1 VSVTDRSGN
10 IVLTNAASELIWGDT
25 IVSGEERWVRSRA
38 FWHGTSKRIGPS
50 EWASVRCLRDGRTSL
65 NELIDIEAFDGR
77 RKTIQNSAVPIR
89 NAAGEIVGSLIV
101 NEEVTDRVRAEGAL
115 RESAG
120 RSQDFS
126 RRLLVVQ
133 EEERRHLSRELHD
146 EFGQLLAGIA
156 MHLQAA
162 KGLVGGAASSRIE
175 ECIRLIQRAGTELR
189 NLVLELRPT
198 MLESAGL
205 TPTLKWLAEQ
215 HSERTGIATQ
225 VVGQIDDLSG
235 DLAIVCFRAVQEA
248 LTNVIRHAR
257 AQHVTI
263 ELSRAEG
270 VVKLAIRDDGV
281 GFDVTKT
288 LDQAAA
294 GGHLGLLGMRERI
307 QNLGGD
313 LEVDSAPGRGTR
325 LRILLP
331 LLAVAPQ
338 PEPER

>member
-1 VSVTDRSGN
+1 MDGRLERALSWMTSPLSRHPAGSDTSPTDLTDTQVAEGEVWESPELLRLIVATLPVGVSVIDRSGN

-25 IVSGEERWVRSRA
+25 IVSGEERWARSRA

-50 EWASVRCLRDGRTSL
+50 EWASVRCLRDGQTIL

-89 NAAGEIVGSLIV
+89 NAAGEIVGSLIL
-101 NEEVTDRVRAEGAL
+101 NEEVTDRVHAESVL
-115 RESAG
+115 RESAD

-175 ECIRLIQRAGTELR
+175 ECVRLIQRAGTELR

-205 TPTLKWLAEQ
+205 MSTLKWLAEQ
-215 HSERTGIATQ
+215 HTKRTGIATQ

-235 DLAIVCFRAVQEA
+235 DLAIVCFPPFRK
-248 LTNVIRHAR
+248 R
-257 AQHVTI
+257 
-263 ELSRAEG
+263 
-270 VVKLAIRDDGV
+270 
-281 GFDVTKT
+281 
-288 LDQAAA
+288 
-294 GGHLGLLGMRERI
+294 
-307 QNLGGD
+307 
-313 LEVDSAPGRGTR
+313 
-325 LRILLP
+325 
-331 LLAVAPQ
+331 
-338 PEPER
+338 

>member
-1 VSVTDRSGN
+1 MERALSWMTSPLSRHPAGSDTSPTDLTDTQVAEGEVWESPELLRLIVATLPVGVSVIDRSGN

-25 IVSGEERWVRSRA
+25 IVSGEERWARSRA

-50 EWASVRCLRDGRTSL
+50 EWASVRCLRDGQTIL

-89 NAAGEIVGSLIV
+89 NAAGEIVGSLIL
-101 NEEVTDRVRAEGAL
+101 NEEVTDRVHAESVL
-115 RESAG
+115 RESAD

-146 EFGQLLAGIA
+146 EF
-156 MHLQAA
+156 
-162 KGLVGGAASSRIE
+162 
-175 ECIRLIQRAGTELR
+175 
-189 NLVLELRPT
+189 
-198 MLESAGL
+198 
-205 TPTLKWLAEQ
+205 
-215 HSERTGIATQ
+215 ERTGIATQ
-225 VVGQIDDLSG
+225 VVGEIDDQSG

-270 VVKLAIRDDGV
+270 LVELTIRDDGV

-294 GGHLGLLGMRERI
+294 GGHLGL
-307 QNLGGD
+307 
-313 LEVDSAPGRGTR
+313 A
-325 LRILLP
+325 
-331 LLAVAPQ
+331 
-338 PEPER
+338 

>member
-1 VSVTDRSGN
+1 MDGRLERALSWMTSPLSRHPAGSDTSPTDLTDTQVAEGEVWESPELLRLIVATLPVGVSVIDRSGN

-25 IVSGEERWVRSRA
+25 IVSGEERWARSRA

-50 EWASVRCLRDGRTSL
+50 EWASVRCLRDGQTIL

-89 NAAGEIVGSLIV
+89 NAAGEIVGSLIL
-101 NEEVTDRVRAEGAL
+101 NEEVTDRVHAESVL
-115 RESAG
+115 RESAD

-146 EFGQLLAGIA
+146 EF
-156 MHLQAA
+156 
-162 KGLVGGAASSRIE
+162 
-175 ECIRLIQRAGTELR
+175 
-189 NLVLELRPT
+189 
-198 MLESAGL
+198 
-205 TPTLKWLAEQ
+205 
-215 HSERTGIATQ
+215 ERTGIATQ
-225 VVGQIDDLSG
+225 VVGEIDDQSG

-270 VVKLAIRDDGV
+270 LVELTIRDDGV

-294 GGHLGLLGMRERI
+294 GGHLGL
-307 QNLGGD
+307 
-313 LEVDSAPGRGTR
+313 A
-325 LRILLP
+325 
-331 LLAVAPQ
+331 
-338 PEPER
+338 